1 VEVRKIW
8 SLPVEPEQM
17 GFCAASQIVR
27 IERQRFHMKQGKDSC
42 ETVYAISSIPPLSD
56 VTQNAEQLLGVA
68 RDQWSIE
75 NGNHYVRDRSYD
87 EDRCQVR
94 HPNAAQILAT
104 LRSMS
109 TFLARIEVHQPRSAR
124 DRGVPALHRH
134 CNAHRF
140 DPIRWILS
148 REMLPG

>member
-1 VEVRKIW
+1 
-8 SLPVEPEQM
+8 M
-17 GFCAASQIVR
+17 GFCAASQITR
-27 IERQRFHMKQGKDSC
+27 IERERLHVKQGKDSH
-42 ETVYAISSIPPLSD
+42 ETVYAISSIPPLAD

-68 RDQWSIE
+68 RNQWSIE

-104 LRSMS
+104 LRSLS
-109 TFLARIEVHQPRSAR
+109 TFLARIQVHQPRSTR

-140 DPIRWILS
+140 DPIRWIHS
-148 REMLPG
+148 HKKLPD

>member
-1 VEVRKIW
+1 MEIRKIW
-8 SLPVEPEQM
+8 TLPVESEQM
-17 GFCAASQIVR
+17 GFCAASQIAR
-27 IERQRFHMKQGKDSC
+27 IQRQRLHVKQGKDSH
-42 ETVYAISSIPPLSD
+42 ETVYAISSIPTISD
-56 VTQNAEQLLGVA
+56 VTQNAERLLRVA

-104 LRSMS
+104 LRSLS
-109 TFLARIEVHQPRSAR
+109 TFMARIEAHQPRSAR
-124 DRGVPALHRH
+124 DRGVPALNRH

-148 REMLPG
+148 RKRLPS